1 MGNPIVRQN
10 DTHSHGGYVMEG
22 ADTVYANGRPV
33 ARIGDKVW
41 CSRHKLQR
49 IATGSSSVFAEG
61 QGVARAGDRV
71 SCGAVLISDSN
82 VSAG

>member
-1 MGNPIVRQN
+1 MGESIVRQN

-49 IATGSSSVFAEG
+49 IATGSGSVFAEG
-61 QGVARAGDRV
+61 QGVARNGDRV
-71 SCGAVLISDSN
+71 SCGAILISDSN
-82 VSAG
+82 VEAG